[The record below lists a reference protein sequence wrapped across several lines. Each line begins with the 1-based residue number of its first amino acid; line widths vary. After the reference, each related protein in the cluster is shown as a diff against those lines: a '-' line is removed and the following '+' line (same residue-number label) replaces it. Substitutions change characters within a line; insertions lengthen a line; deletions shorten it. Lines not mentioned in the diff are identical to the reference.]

1 MNLRVALNRRWLEF
15 FFFERTLRL
24 LCCNSGQKLEIDKWL
39 SISSISLWKYGM
51 HVGQDNLFLLPSTSL
66 RLFLPQLQYNAKWNV
81 DVKLKSHLQKHRD
94 IWMNLLFN
102 FFPYIFDILNDVWV
116 FNGFFFHRIQF
127 FPRYLAHFTFIS
139 FILLSLFLFQFLWFV
154 FPSSLLLLF
163 LISYIGGMEYS
174 TRQNGNVQ

>member
-116 FNGFFFHRIQF
+116 FNGFFSPYSIFSSIFSAFYVHFFH
-127 FPRYLAHFTFIS
+127 S
-139 FILLSLFLFQFLWFV
+139 FIVIFIPISLICFSFFIIIIIFNFLYW
-154 FPSSLLLLF
+154 
-163 LISYIGGMEYS
+163 
-174 TRQNGNVQ
+174 RNGILDTAKW